1 MSKWAA
7 CRKWDTGNDPETLK
21 LAFHQGPTLI
31 NPYFRAATNLS
42 NQDTSMS
49 KEACALQAKLLQ
61 TQIWVMICLNQE
73 GLRSPSASKYTCV
86 TLVLVHIDTFP
97 KPFKQ
102 TSQLWNIFC
111 SLTNLIWKVV

>member
-7 CRKWDTGNDPETLK
+7 CRKWDAGNDPETLK

-31 NPYFRAATNLS
+31 NAYFQAPTNLA
-42 NQDTSMS
+42 NQDSSVS

-73 GLRSPSASKYTCV
+73 GLRSPSASKYITCV
-86 TLVLVHIDTFP
+86 GADSHCSKTF
-97 KPFKQ
+97 
-102 TSQLWNIFC
+102 
-111 SLTNLIWKVV
+111 